1 MPNSINLSR
10 KTEEW
15 MLAFCK
21 AHNIETLHKG
31 LEKLIDCYKAW
42 NTTCFHGKSQTT
54 RSKS

>member
-1 MPNSINLSR
+1 MPNSINLS
-10 KTEEW
+10 KETEEW

-42 NTTCFHGKSQTT
+42 NTTSFLNKEKSE
-54 RSKS
+54 